1 MDTVVEGGSGTNGES
16 SINIYTLSYRKWI
29 VGKKSLG
36 SFSFKCLAKLYF
48 MLFYSVLCWQV
59 YSEKIH
65 FFYSKPIKATL
76 CIFVFGSPCGCD
88 YVFEVGAPPGLP
100 KPRWSTSK
108 IHLKTKCIF
117 SIEKNNRKYKQYI
130 LKTHNF
136 FKIIKGICQ
145 SLFCLFSIFALKWTL
160 PYFKR
165 EIK

>member
-1 MDTVVEGGSGTNGES
+1 MEGGGGTNGES
-16 SINIYTLSYRKWI
+16 SINIYALSCRKWI

-36 SFSFKCLAKLYF
+36 SFSFKCLAKLYI

-59 YSEKIH
+59 VNSEKIH
-65 FFYSKPIKATL
+65 FFYSKPRKATL
-76 CIFVFGSPCGCD
+76 CIFVFGSPCGYD

-117 SIEKNNRKYKQYI
+117 STEKNNRKYIQYI

-136 FKIIKGICQ
+136 LKIIKGICQ
-145 SLFCLFSIFALKWTL
+145 SFFFFLFFLHWNERCHILKE
-160 PYFKR
+160 K
-165 EIK
+165 